1 MKLLKIFSIIGI
13 CLGISLLSFSA
24 YTILSEK
31 KPAEGSTEIPPNTL
45 DENSISNK
53 QPKQDQN
60 TFSKKLDNTENRT
73 DNYSKQNEQKVVE
86 TKLSQSTW
94 IPYWAF
100 SLGFESLKE
109 NKEIID
115 TVNPVLYSIN
125 SNGQLQRNNISEQQ
139 LKELLQ
145 YSKQNNIRVI
155 PTVSSNNFANM
166 DKLLSSIDNYQLNIK
181 HIVEEVNKYDFDG
194 IDLDYEAINSTNQ
207 KQYIDY
213 LAQLKAA
220 LGNRIFSISLLPQW
234 EDAQYTE
241 KAETRSIQKYSV
253 IGSIADEI
261 RIMTYDYTSPT
272 SPNAGPIAPIDWI
285 EQVIAY
291 AKQSGISTE
300 KIYLGIHLYSYEWN
314 NGKVSALTNTT
325 VKNIVE
331 KIWSSAKYDT
341 KIAEGYAQYT
351 CAGSST
357 CTLYYQT
364 NQGVKERNNLAKKYA
379 LKGVAYWRIGGE
391 LDLLK

>member
-1 MKLLKIFSIIGI
+1 MRLFRAFSIIGI
-13 CLGISLLSFSA
+13 CLAVLLLSFSA

-31 KPAEGSTEIPPNTL
+31 KEAEKFTKISPNISN
-45 DENSISNK
+45 EKSISNK
-53 QPKQDQN
+53 QPKEDLN
-60 TFSKKLDNTENRT
+60 TFSEKSDNTENRT
-73 DNYSKQNEQKVVE
+73 DSYSKQNKEKVVE
-86 TKLSQSTW
+86 TKLSQSAW
-94 IPYWAF
+94 IPYWGF

-139 LKELLQ
+139 LKEFLQ
-145 YSKQNNIRVI
+145 YTKQNNIRVI

-181 HIVEEVNKYDFDG
+181 HIVEEVNKYNFDG
-194 IDLDYEAINSTNQ
+194 IDLDYESINSMYQ

-213 LAQLKAA
+213 LTQLKAA

-241 KAETRSIQKYSV
+241 KAETRSIQKYSQ
-253 IGSIADEI
+253 IGNIADEV
-261 RIMTYDYTSPT
+261 RIMTYDYTSP
-272 SPNAGPIAPIDWI
+272 SSSNAGPIAPIDWI
-285 EQVIAY
+285 EQVITY
-291 AKQSGISTE
+291 AKQSGIPAK

-331 KIWSSAKYDT
+331 KIGSSAKYDT

-351 CAGSST
+351 CSGSST

>member
-53 QPKQDQN
+53 QPKEDQN

-86 TKLSQSTW
+86 TKLSQSAW

-125 SNGQLQRNNISEQQ
+125 SNGQLQRNNISDQQ

-166 DKLLSSIDNYQLNIK
+166 DKLLSSIDTYQLNIK
-181 HIVEEVNKYDFDG
+181 NIVEEVNKYNFDG
-194 IDLDYEAINSTNQ
+194 IDLDYESINSMYQ
-207 KQYIDY
+207 KEYIDY
-213 LAQLKAA
+213 LTQLKTA
-220 LGNRIFSISLLPQW
+220 LGNKIFSITLLPQW

-291 AKQSGISTE
+291 AKQSGIPTK

-331 KIWSSAKYDT
+331 KIRSSAKYDT

-351 CAGSST
+351 CSGSST

-364 NQGVKERNNLAKKYA
+364 NHGVKERNNLAKKYA

>member
-31 KPAEGSTEIPPNTL
+31 KPAEGSKEIPPNIL

-53 QPKQDQN
+53 QLKENQN

-86 TKLSQSTW
+86 TKLSQSAW

-155 PTVSSNNFANM
+155 PTVNSNNFTNM
-166 DKLLSSIDNYQLNIK
+166 GKLL
-181 HIVEEVNKYDFDG
+181 
-194 IDLDYEAINSTNQ
+194 
-207 KQYIDY
+207 
-213 LAQLKAA
+213 
-220 LGNRIFSISLLPQW
+220 
-234 EDAQYTE
+234 
-241 KAETRSIQKYSV
+241 TRSEERRVGKECRS
-253 IGSIADEI
+253 
-261 RIMTYDYTSPT
+261 RWSP
-272 SPNAGPIAPIDWI
+272 
-285 EQVIAY
+285 Y
-291 AKQSGISTE
+291 
-300 KIYLGIHLYSYEWN
+300 H
-314 NGKVSALTNTT
+314 
-325 VKNIVE
+325 
-331 KIWSSAKYDT
+331 
-341 KIAEGYAQYT
+341 
-351 CAGSST
+351 
-357 CTLYYQT
+357 
-364 NQGVKERNNLAKKYA
+364 
-379 LKGVAYWRIGGE
+379 
-391 LDLLK
+391 

>member
-53 QPKQDQN
+53 QPKEDQN

-86 TKLSQSTW
+86 TKLSQSAW

-166 DKLLSSIDNYQLNIK
+166 DKLLSSIDNYKLNIK
-181 HIVEEVNKYDFDG
+181 NIVEEVNKYNFDG
-194 IDLDYEAINSTNQ
+194 IDLDYEST
-207 KQYIDY
+207 
-213 LAQLKAA
+213 L
-220 LGNRIFSISLLPQW
+220 
-234 EDAQYTE
+234 
-241 KAETRSIQKYSV
+241 
-253 IGSIADEI
+253 
-261 RIMTYDYTSPT
+261 
-272 SPNAGPIAPIDWI
+272 
-285 EQVIAY
+285 
-291 AKQSGISTE
+291 
-300 KIYLGIHLYSYEWN
+300 
-314 NGKVSALTNTT
+314 
-325 VKNIVE
+325 
-331 KIWSSAKYDT
+331 
-341 KIAEGYAQYT
+341 
-351 CAGSST
+351 
-357 CTLYYQT
+357 
-364 NQGVKERNNLAKKYA
+364 
-379 LKGVAYWRIGGE
+379 
-391 LDLLK
+391 